1 MASIWQMPT
10 TPGNETPSRRRLKE
24 HAPPHPS
31 HLVAEPLTSSSTRRS
46 TKSRNDTSA
55 ALAES
60 ASEPARA
67 PEQRSPPRTGTL
79 WFILGDQL
87 DPGFAVFR
95 EHFRKSHDVVLMAEV
110 VEESRHVASHK
121 QRTVLFLSAMRHHAK
136 LLRAHGVTLRYAT
149 LDDAANTQSLEGEL
163 RRAIAALAPARV
175 AAIRPGEWR
184 VLRMIETTCEALG
197 TPLDLHED
205 PHFLATP
212 SDFEKWAQGRRELV
226 MEHFYRV
233 MRRKFGILVGEDG
246 RPDGGEWNFDAKNRK
261 KFSGDPAALP
271 PRVQHSPNAITRGV
285 MRMVEECL
293 PDLPGSLE
301 SFNWPVTREQA
312 LAELE
317 DFIAHRLPLFGDYQD
332 AMVAGE
338 PWMYHS
344 LLSAPLNLKL
354 LDPREVVALAVE
366 AYRRGDAPINA
377 VEGFVRQIIGWR
389 EFIRGVYWLEGAG
402 YGERN
407 ALGHHYALPAL
418 YWTGETDM
426 CCLRESVG
434 DVLQNGFGHHIQR
447 LMVTGNFAM
456 MAGVDP
462 REVSDWYLGMF
473 VDAIDWV
480 TLPNTLGMSQ
490 HADGGL
496 VGTKPYAASGRYIEK
511 MGDYCQG
518 CRFDPGTRTGE
529 AACPFTTF
537 YWDFLIRHQRRFG
550 ANRRM
555 ALMLKHVEAMSSD
568 ERISIAEWAAQLRA
582 RLGMVEQGPG
592 SASS

>member
-1 MASIWQMPT
+1 
-10 TPGNETPSRRRLKE
+10 
-24 HAPPHPS
+24 
-31 HLVAEPLTSSSTRRS
+31 
-46 TKSRNDTSA
+46 
-55 ALAES
+55 
-60 ASEPARA
+60 
-67 PEQRSPPRTGTL
+67 
-79 WFILGDQL
+79 
-87 DPGFAVFR
+87 
-95 EHFRKSHDVVLMAEV
+95 MAEV

-136 LLRAHGVTLRYAT
+136 LLRARGVTLRYVT

-163 RRAIAALAPARV
+163 RRAIDALAPTRV

-197 TPLDLHED
+197 TTFEMHED

-212 SDFEKWAQGRRELV
+212 AEFEEWAEGRRELV

-233 MRRKFGILVGEDG
+233 IRRKYAILVDDDG
-246 RPDGGEWNFDAKNRK
+246 QPEGGQWNFDAKNRRR
-261 KFSGDPAALP
+261 FSGDRAAIP
-271 PRVQHSPNAITRGV
+271 PRVQHPPDTITKGV
-285 MRMVEECL
+285 MRTVEERL

-301 SFNWPVTREQA
+301 SFNWPATREQA

-317 DFIAHRLPLFGDYQD
+317 DFVAHRLPLFGDYQD

-354 LDPREVVALAVE
+354 LDPREVVARAVE
-366 AYRRGDAPINA
+366 AYRQGRAPINA

-389 EFIRGVYWLEGAG
+389 EFIRGVYWLEGVDYA
-402 YGERN
+402 ERN
-407 ALGHHYALPAL
+407 ALAQHRPLPAL
-418 YWTGETDM
+418 YWTGETEM
-426 CCLRESVG
+426 RCLQESVG
-434 DVLQNGFGHHIQR
+434 EVLRNGFGHHIQR

-462 REVSDWYLGMF
+462 REVSDWYLGMY

-490 HADGGL
+490 HADGGV

-511 MGDYCQG
+511 MGDYCRG
-518 CRFDPGTRTGE
+518 CRFDPGMRTGE
-529 AACPFTTF
+529 SACPFTTF
-537 YWDFLIRHQRRFG
+537 YWDFLIRHRRRFG

-555 ALMLKHVEAMSSD
+555 ALMLKHVDAMDDAERQAIAAWAD
-568 ERISIAEWAAQLRA
+568 ELRL
-582 RLGMVEQGPG
+582 RLGMVNDGEGLG
-592 SASS
+592 KKT

>member
-1 MASIWQMPT
+1 
-10 TPGNETPSRRRLKE
+10 
-24 HAPPHPS
+24 
-31 HLVAEPLTSSSTRRS
+31 
-46 TKSRNDTSA
+46 
-55 ALAES
+55 
-60 ASEPARA
+60 
-67 PEQRSPPRTGTL
+67 
-79 WFILGDQL
+79 
-87 DPGFAVFR
+87 
-95 EHFRKSHDVVLMAEV
+95 MAEV

-136 LLRAHGVTLRYAT
+136 LLRARGVTLRYVT

-163 RRAIAALAPARV
+163 QRAIEALAPARV
-175 AAIRPGEWR
+175 AVIRPGEWR
-184 VLRMIETTCEALG
+184 VLAAIATTCRALG

-212 SDFEKWAQGRRELV
+212 REFEEWAEGRRELV

-233 MRRKFGILVGEDG
+233 MRRKLAILVGDDG
-246 RPDGGEWNFDAKNRK
+246 QPEGGAWNFDAKNRK
-261 KFSGDPAALP
+261 RFSGDPDALP
-271 PRVQHSPNAITRGV
+271 PRVPHPPDAITKGV
-285 MRMVEECL
+285 IRIVEERL
-293 PDLPGSLE
+293 PALPGSLA

-312 LAELE
+312 LAELH
-317 DFIAHRLPLFGDYQD
+317 DFVEHRLPFFGDYQD

-338 PWMYHS
+338 PWLYHS

-354 LDPREVVALAVE
+354 LDPREVVMLAVE

-389 EFIRGVYWLEGAG
+389 EFIRGVYWLEGES

-407 ALGHHYALPAL
+407 VLGQHYTLPAL
-418 YWTGETDM
+418 YWTGETEM
-426 CCLRESVG
+426 RCLRESVG
-434 DVLQNGFGHHIQR
+434 EVLQNGFGHHIQR

-462 REVSDWYLGMF
+462 REVSDWYLGMY

-490 HADGGL
+490 HADGGI

-511 MGDYCQG
+511 MGDYCRG
-518 CRFDPGTRTGE
+518 CRFDPGARTGE
-529 AACPFTTF
+529 TACPFTTF
-537 YWDFLIRHQRRFG
+537 YWDFLIRHERRFG
-550 ANRRM
+550 TNRRM
-555 ALMLKHVEAMSSD
+555 ALMLKHVEAMND
-568 ERISIAEWAAQLRA
+568 EERRAIAGWADQLRL

-592 SASS
+592 NASP